1 MLLAVPLPNK
11 TFGTAFDSFDRFRT
25 SLRAPSIPD
34 VGPPGVP
41 LGDGRS
47 LRRPESCSLCYAGSW
62 LGSSEQ
68 FDGFGTDP
76 GSRGGCALFFFFFL
90 RGHGWCRCKY
100 SSNSWLS
107 DHLCVCVDANS
118 ETDLQK
124 LSSQH
129 GIFHEHLLG
138 NGYGGYWVCGFRR
151 RISKASFLWP
161 VASPSRWSDK
171 STPLLPHPTCSH
183 LTLFPCQGVRA
194 VAPRATRATPARAL
208 GALDV
213 LT

>member
-1 MLLAVPLPNK
+1 MLFPSPTRPSELH
-11 TFGTAFDSFDRFRT
+11 SFDRFRT

-76 GSRGGCALFFFFFL
+76 GSRGGCALFFFL

-107 DHLCVCVDANS
+107 DHLCVCVWMP
-118 ETDLQK
+118 TQK
-124 LSSQH
+124 LTFRNCRVNTGSSMSIYWEMVMAVIGYVGSEEESPKQVSC
-129 GIFHEHLLG
+129 GQLQVQVGGVIKVLLS
-138 NGYGGYWVCGFRR
+138 CP
-151 RISKASFLWP
+151 IP
-161 VASPSRWSDK
+161 
-171 STPLLPHPTCSH
+171 
-183 LTLFPCQGVRA
+183 
-194 VAPRATRATPARAL
+194 PAR
-208 GALDV
+208 
-213 LT
+213 T